1 MHIFRFLNPATHY
14 APFSDAFKMSI
25 RFSSN
30 SSGHP
35 ETITRQISTTLD
47 LQHAQ
52 RISKAKMLA
61 NDKCQ
66 MADHVIM
73 GCPFAF
79 AKEFRAKIGFHLP
92 LVSTGAPGEV
102 HNIQRPAIVPQKHFS
117 TFVALCCWQLWK
129 CRNGAS
135 LLSVV
140 GNYGSAGMG

>member
-1 MHIFRFLNPATHY
+1 
-14 APFSDAFKMSI
+14 
-25 RFSSN
+25 
-30 SSGHP
+30 
-35 ETITRQISTTLD
+35 
-47 LQHAQ
+47 
-52 RISKAKMLA
+52 
-61 NDKCQ
+61 
-66 MADHVIM
+66 VIM